1 MSDTAT
7 PALHRESDTLYRQ
20 IAEIWR
26 EKIVTGEYKPGDALP
41 SERDISESLGVR
53 RIPVR
58 EAMKSLEYLGIVKQV
73 RGKGVFV
80 QKTDPGE
87 VLAKIGPFLAPPDA
101 ATLSELFD
109 LRILFEG
116 YAAELAAKNRTDADL
131 KTLQASLDLLNAS
144 ITDEKSAEEASHRF
158 HQEIAAMA
166 GNRLLII
173 LWHFFAELLE
183 ASRRLTL
190 WSPERR
196 EESLTFHQTIFDAI
210 RDQRSDDA
218 RNLMQRHLANAKQR
232 LTEREKTLG
241 AAE

>member
-41 SERDISESLGVR
+41 SERDISESLGVS

-87 VLAKIGPFLAPPDA
+87 VLAKIGPFLAPPL
-101 ATLSELFD
+101 TSGFFSRGTRRSSPRKTGPT
-109 LRILFEG
+109 RIL
-116 YAAELAAKNRTDADL
+116 R
-131 KTLQASLDLLNAS
+131 
-144 ITDEKSAEEASHRF
+144 RF
-158 HQEIAAMA
+158 
-166 GNRLLII
+166 
-173 LWHFFAELLE
+173 
-183 ASRRLTL
+183 RR
-190 WSPERR
+190 
-196 EESLTFHQTIFDAI
+196 
-210 RDQRSDDA
+210 RS
-218 RNLMQRHLANAKQR
+218 
-232 LTEREKTLG
+232 TC
-241 AAE
+241 

>member
-41 SERDISESLGVR
+41 SERDISESLGVS

-144 ITDEKSAEEASHRF
+144 IRDEKSAEEASHRF

-166 GNRLLII
+166 GNRPSSS
-173 LWHFFAELLE
+173 FSGTSSRSSSKRPA
-183 ASRRLTL
+183 ASRSGARSGGKNR
-190 WSPERR
+190 SPSIRR
-196 EESLTFHQTIFDAI
+196 SLTRSGI
-210 RDQRSDDA
+210 RGR
-218 RNLMQRHLANAKQR
+218 M
-232 LTEREKTLG
+232 TPG
-241 AAE
+241 I